1 MSETPASS
9 GHPHEQAD
17 PVARRSLAR
26 GLIKLARPHQW
37 SKSVFV
43 AIGPFYYLTDH
54 ALESDAWV
62 FIADVVMA
70 CAAFALASS
79 GCYVFNDLADV
90 EADRNHPRKKNR
102 PIASGVVGESLAR
115 GYGLGLF
122 ITAFAIVAVLSSD
135 TRWVTG
141 AFLLAYIINVMA
153 YSAKL
158 KHIVIADVMSLSM
171 GFVLRVLGGC
181 AAISIAP
188 TTWLLNVVLFLSM
201 TLALGMRLGERRAAT
216 GDASTIRGVQSQYS
230 DELLRMAVVVTAVG
244 TLLTYAGYVTTR
256 EADFAWPGGNPD
268 QGFNLLWI
276 TMIPAT
282 FALLRAMLLL
292 EHGKYDDP
300 TELAVSDRP
309 FKVAAGVFGL
319 TMFGLWLYIRR

>member
-1 MSETPASS
+1 MSEAKPN
-9 GHPHEQAD
+9 
-17 PVARRSLAR
+17 LLR
-26 GLIKLARPHQW
+26 GLIKLARPTQW

-43 AIGPFYYLTDH
+43 AIGPFYWLTDNTP
-54 ALESDAWV
+54 EDIGV

-90 EADRNHPRKKNR
+90 EEDRNHPRKKKR
-102 PIASGVVGESLAR
+102 PIASGVVSEGVAR
-115 GYGLGLF
+115 WYGLALF
-122 ITAFAIVAVLSSD
+122 VAAGILISVLPSD
-135 TRWVTG
+135 NKWVAG
-141 AFLLAYIINVMA
+141 GFLFAYIVNVMA
-153 YSAKL
+153 YSARL

-171 GFVLRVLGGC
+171 GFVLRVMGGC

-201 TLALGMRLGERRAAT
+201 TLAFGKRLGERRSMP

-230 DELLRMAVVVTAVG
+230 DDLLRMAVVVTAVG

-256 EADFAWPGGNPD
+256 EVDFAFH
-268 QGFNLLWI
+268 GFNLLWI

-282 FALLRAMLLL
+282 YALLRAMLLL
-292 EHGKYDDP
+292 EHGRYDDP

-309 FKVAAGVFGL
+309 FKVAALAFGL
-319 TMFGLWLYIRR
+319 VMFGLWLLVRG

>member
-1 MSETPASS
+1 MSATPAGS
-9 GHPHEQAD
+9 GATPGL
-17 PVARRSLAR
+17 RRGLVR

-43 AIGPFYYLTDH
+43 AIGPFYWLTDNTPGD
-54 ALESDAWV
+54 LWV
-62 FIADVVMA
+62 FAADVFLA
-70 CAAFALASS
+70 CLAFALASS

-90 EADRNHPRKKNR
+90 DEDRNHPRKKKR
-102 PIASGVVGESLAR
+102 PIASGVVSEPLAR
-115 GYGLGLF
+115 WYGLGLF
-122 ITAFAIVAVLSSD
+122 AAAAVLVAVLPSH
-135 TRWVTG
+135 TKWVTG
-141 AFLLAYIINVMA
+141 AFLLAYVVNVMA
-153 YSAKL
+153 YSARL

-201 TLALGMRLGERRAAT
+201 TLAFGKRLGERRAMA

-230 DELLRMAVVVTAVG
+230 DDLLRMAVVVTAVG

-256 EADFAWPGGNPD
+256 EQDFAWPAGNPD

-282 FALLRAMLLL
+282 YALLRAMLLL

-309 FKVAAGVFGL
+309 FKVAAAGFGL
-319 TMFGLWLYIRR
+319 VMFALWLYVRGGTG